1 MRWKTKKG
9 DKVLRIKNA
18 RIVKNE
24 ELKEVNIYV
33 ERGKIKDI
41 VPGDE
46 ILLPVEKEIN
56 VKGNIVFPGFIDP
69 HVHFDDPGFTEREDF
84 ETGTR
89 SAAAGGI
96 TTIID
101 MPCTSIPPVTN
112 GKNFDYKLNIV
123 KPKAYVDFA
132 FWGGV
137 TPQQVESGEYR
148 KSLKELKDKGI
159 IGVKFYT
166 ISGMKLYPRMTVPD
180 MDKTFR
186 AVKELN
192 LICAIHAEDCYLV
205 DYYSNLMQEM
215 RREDPESWYEGRT
228 YEAEPEAIWSVV
240 AITEKVRNKLHIVHL
255 STKEGLNII
264 RWAKVQG
271 LDVSTETCPQY
282 LIFTIEDFKKV
293 GSLLKIAPPL
303 RKEEDREELWRG
315 LKDGSIDF
323 ISTDHAAGKYPEE
336 KSESN
341 IWKNYAGIPGTQLAV
356 PTILHYGYHQGRL
369 TLGEIQKLM
378 SENIAQR
385 YGLHPQKGVIKVG
398 GDADFTVVDLDKK
411 WVVEPSKLE
420 SKGKY
425 SPLIEKELTGKIYM
439 TIVRGEVVYKE
450 DKGIVGTK
458 GYGKLI
464 KTKIK

>member
-1 MRWKTKKG
+1 
-9 DKVLRIKNA
+9 VLRIKNA
-18 RIVKNE
+18 RIIENE
-24 ELKEVNIYV
+24 QLKTVAIYV
-33 ERGKIKDI
+33 EKGKIKDI

-46 ILLPVEKEIN
+46 ALLPVMKEVD
-56 VKGNIVFPGFIDP
+56 VKGNIVFPGFIDS

-137 TPQQVESGEYR
+137 TPEQVESGEYK
-148 KSLKELKDKGI
+148 KSLKELKDRGTVGI
-159 IGVKFYT
+159 KFYT
-166 ISGMKLYPRMTVPD
+166 ISGMKLYPRMSVSN
-180 MDKTFR
+180 MDKAFR
-186 AVKELN
+186 ALKELD
-192 LICAIHAEDCYLV
+192 LVCAIHAEDFYLV
-205 DYYSNLMQEM
+205 DYYSHLMKEM
-215 RREDPESWYEGRT
+215 GREDSESWSEGRT

-240 AITEKVRNKLHIVHL
+240 GITKKVGNKLHIVHL

-264 RWAKVQG
+264 RWAKSHGV
-271 LDVSTETCPQY
+271 DATTETCPQY
-282 LIFTIEDFKKV
+282 LVFTTEDFKKL
-293 GSLLKIAPPL
+293 GSILKIAPPL
-303 RKEEDREELWRG
+303 RKEEDRTELWKG

-323 ISTDHAAGKYPEE
+323 ICTDHAAGKYPRE
-336 KSESN
+336 KSFLN

-356 PTILHYGYHQGRL
+356 PTMLHYGYHQGRL
-369 TLGEIQKLM
+369 TLSEIQKLM
-378 SENIAQR
+378 SENTAKR
-385 YGLHPQKGVIKVG
+385 YGLYPQKGIIKVG
-398 GDADFTVVDLDKK
+398 GDADFTIVDLDKK

-425 SPLIEKELTGKIYM
+425 SPLAGKELKGKIYI
-439 TIVRGEVVYKE
+439 TIVRGEVVYRA
-450 DKGIVGTK
+450 DKGIIGAK

>member
-1 MRWKTKKG
+1 M
-9 DKVLRIKNA
+9 LRIKNA
-18 RIVKNE
+18 RIVKKNQ
-24 ELKEVNIYV
+24 LKTVNIYI
-33 ERGKIKDI
+33 EKGKIKDI
-41 VPGDE
+41 SPGDKA
-46 ILLPVEKEIN
+46 LLPAEKEID
-56 VKGNIVFPGFIDP
+56 VKGNMVFPGFIDP

-123 KPKAYVDFA
+123 KTKAYVDFA

-137 TPQQVESGEYR
+137 TPQQVESGEYK
-148 KSLKELKDKGI
+148 KSLKELKDRGI
-159 IGVKFYT
+159 VGVKFYT
-166 ISGMKLYPRMTVPD
+166 ISGMELYPRMSVPN
-180 MDKTFR
+180 MDKAFR
-186 AVKELN
+186 LMKELN
-192 LICAIHAEDCYLV
+192 LVCAIHAEDYYLV
-205 DYYSNLMQEM
+205 DYYSHLMQEM
-215 RREDPESWYEGRT
+215 GREDPESWSEGRT

-240 AITEKVRNKLHIVHL
+240 GITEKVGNKLHIVHL

-264 RWAKVQG
+264 RWAKAHGV
-271 LDVSTETCPQY
+271 DVTTETCPQY
-282 LIFTIEDFKKV
+282 LVFTKEDFKKL
-293 GSLLKIAPPL
+293 GSVLKIAPPL
-303 RKEEDREELWRG
+303 RKEEDLEELWQG

-323 ISTDHAAGKYPEE
+323 ICTDHAAGKYPEE
-336 KSESN
+336 KSFPN
-341 IWKNYAGIPGTQLAV
+341 IWKNYAGIPGTQLAI
-356 PTILHYGYHQGRL
+356 PTMLHYGYHQGRL
-369 TLGEIQKLM
+369 TLSEIQKLM
-378 SENIAQR
+378 SENTAKR
-385 YGLHPQKGVIKVG
+385 YGLYPQKGIIKVG
-398 GDADFTVVDLDKK
+398 GDADLTIVDLDKK

-425 SPLIEKELTGKIYM
+425 SPLTGKELTGQVYM

-450 DKGIVGTK
+450 NKGIVGTK

>member
-1 MRWKTKKG
+1 M
-9 DKVLRIKNA
+9 LRIKNA
-18 RIVKNE
+18 RIVKKNQ
-24 ELKEVNIYV
+24 LKTVNIYI
-33 ERGKIKDI
+33 EKGKIKDI
-41 VPGDE
+41 SPGDKA
-46 ILLPVEKEIN
+46 LLPAEKEID
-56 VKGNIVFPGFIDP
+56 VKGNMVFPGFIDP

-123 KPKAYVDFA
+123 KTKAYVDFA

-137 TPQQVESGEYR
+137 TPQQVESGEYK
-148 KSLKELKDKGI
+148 KSLKELKDRGI

-166 ISGMKLYPRMTVPD
+166 ISGMELYPRMPVPN
-180 MDKTFR
+180 MDKAFR
-186 AVKELN
+186 AAKELD
-192 LICAIHAEDCYLV
+192 LVCAIHAEDYYLV
-205 DYYSNLMQEM
+205 DYYSHLMQEM
-215 RREDPESWYEGRT
+215 GREDPESWSEGRT

-240 AITEKVRNKLHIVHL
+240 GITKKIGNKLHIVHL

-264 RWAKVQG
+264 RWAKLYGV
-271 LDVSTETCPQY
+271 DATTETCPQY
-282 LIFTIEDFKKV
+282 LIFTAEDFKKL
-293 GSLLKIAPPL
+293 GSILKIAPPL

-323 ISTDHAAGKYPEE
+323 IGTDHAAGKYPEE
-336 KSESN
+336 KSFPN
-341 IWKNYAGIPGTQLAV
+341 IWKNYAGIPGTQLAI
-356 PTILHYGYHQGRL
+356 PTMLHYGYHQGRL
-369 TLGEIQKLM
+369 TLSEIQKLM
-378 SENIAQR
+378 SENTAKR
-385 YGLHPQKGVIKVG
+385 YGLYPQKGIIKVG
-398 GDADFTVVDLDKK
+398 GDADLTIVDLDKK

-425 SPLIEKELTGKIYM
+425 SPLTGKELTGQVYM

-450 DKGIVGTK
+450 NKGIVGTK

>member
-1 MRWKTKKG
+1 
-9 DKVLRIKNA
+9 VLRIKNA

-33 ERGKIKDI
+33 EKGKIKDI
-41 VPGDE
+41 VPQGE
-46 ILLPVEKEIN
+46 ALLPVKKEIDA
-56 VKGNIVFPGFIDP
+56 KGNIVFPGFIDP

-96 TTIID
+96 TTVID

-112 GKNFDYKLNIV
+112 GPNFDYKLNIV

-137 TPQQVESGEYR
+137 TPEQVESGEYKR
-148 KSLKELKDKGI
+148 SLKELKDRGI

-166 ISGMKLYPRMTVPD
+166 ISGMELYPRMPVPD
-180 MDKTFR
+180 MDKAFS
-186 AVKELN
+186 AAKELD
-192 LICAIHAEDCYLV
+192 LVCAVHAEDYYLV
-205 DYYSNLMQEM
+205 DYYSHLMQKM
-215 RREDPESWYEGRT
+215 GREDPESWSLGRT
-228 YEAEPEAIWSVV
+228 YEAEPKAIWSVV
-240 AITEKVRNKLHIVHL
+240 GITEKVGNKLHIVHL
-255 STKEGLNII
+255 STKAGLNII
-264 RWAKVQG
+264 RWAKTHG
-271 LDVSTETCPQY
+271 MDTTTETCPQY
-282 LIFTIEDFKKV
+282 LIFATEDFKKM
-293 GSLLKIAPPL
+293 GSILKIAPPL

-323 ISTDHAAGKYPEE
+323 ICTDHAAGKYPGE
-336 KSESN
+336 KSFPN

-356 PTILHYGYHQGRL
+356 SIMLHYGYHQGRL
-369 TLGEIQKLM
+369 TLSEIQKLM
-378 SENIAQR
+378 SENTAKR
-385 YGLHPQKGVIKVG
+385 YGLYPQKGIIKVG
-398 GDADFTVVDLDKK
+398 SDADFTIVDLDKK
-411 WVVEPSKLE
+411 WVVEPSRLE

-425 SPLIEKELTGKIYM
+425 SPLTGKELKGQIYM

-450 DKGIVGTK
+450 DKGIVGNK

-464 KTKIK
+464 